1 MKALTFHGPRDIRY
15 SEVPD
20 PQLIDERAAVV
31 RVTRASI
38 CGSDLHIY
46 HGEGFSDDLG
56 FCVGHE
62 AVGVITEVGAAVDR
76 RSVGDRALIP
86 ASVGCTRCQAC
97 DEGRTSQC
105 TSRSGA
111 TEKCYGLSTAL
122 QGSQAELV
130 AVPDADRNTV
140 IIPEGISDDAAVVMT
155 DATATA
161 WYGARRARI
170 APGESVAVIGLGP
183 IGQMAV
189 QHARLM
195 GAAEV
200 FGIDPVPERRRM
212 PAAQGARVV
221 DAEDP
226 VAQVRE
232 WTGGQGAHAAIEAVG
247 ADATIEMAQRLVRRT
262 GRVSVVGVNQN
273 KRYSF
278 HMERAQVKELE
289 FAIGLCSVQFELP
302 TLLELT
308 RAGRLDPEV
317 VITHR
322 LPLSEVP
329 AAYTCLD
336 TKSWGPS
343 LVDSSSFAVRLLPSS
358 QAETE

>member
-20 PQLIDERAAVV
+20 PRLSDDRSAIV

-46 HGEGFSDDLG
+46 HGQGFSEDLG

-62 AVGVITEVGAAVDR
+62 AVGVIAEVGTGVDR
-76 RSVGDRALIP
+76 RRVGDRVLVP
-86 ASVGCTRCQAC
+86 ASVGCTRCPEC
-97 DEGRTSQC
+97 DAGRTSLC
-105 TSRSGA
+105 RSRSGA
-111 TEKCYGLSTAL
+111 LEKCYGLGATL

-140 IIPEGISDDAAVVMT
+140 IIPDEISDDAAVVMT
-155 DATATA
+155 DAAATA

-170 APGESVAVIGLGP
+170 SPGDTVAVIGLGP
-183 IGQMAV
+183 IGQIAV
-189 QHARLM
+189 QHARLL
-195 GAAEV
+195 GTAEV
-200 FGIDPVPERRRM
+200 IGIDPVPARREM
-212 PAAQGARVV
+212 AAAQGARVV

-232 WTGGQGAHAAIEAVG
+232 WTGGLGAHVAIEAVG
-247 ADATIEMAQRLVRRT
+247 ADATIEMAQRIVRRA

-273 KRYSF
+273 KAYPF

-308 RAGRLDPEV
+308 RTARLDPAA

-322 LPLSEVP
+322 LPLSEGP
-329 AAYTCLD
+329 AAYALMDSRAEGVCKIVLD
-336 TKSWGPS
+336 PT
-343 LVDSSSFAVRLLPSS
+343 R
-358 QAETE
+358 